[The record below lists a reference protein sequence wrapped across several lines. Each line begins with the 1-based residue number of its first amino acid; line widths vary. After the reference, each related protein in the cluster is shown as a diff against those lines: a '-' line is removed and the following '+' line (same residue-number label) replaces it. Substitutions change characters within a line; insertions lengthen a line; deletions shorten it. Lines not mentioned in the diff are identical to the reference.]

1 MSDHYCTV
9 NIGECFCCS
18 LSFVHTTFNMK
29 ASSAKAKAKAT
40 TLLLTVVFVIW
51 IMLHGVI
58 FLSTSNQQLS
68 ANYALLDLDAP
79 SAMHTSAMH
88 TSAKQQQQS
97 EQQQSEQQQ
106 SEQQQQQQPNQADE
120 NSYFATITEWPIP
133 SQVEQSNANQTHWCI
148 IGRHSNSKNARR
160 FFKHFPHAAESLLP
174 CWSWWRRTNAVDHCG
189 IILMDGFNLPI
200 DSWHHQLIVTN
211 LNCKVKIFGEYYK
224 NLNRTHPLGDNAI
237 YHTVSTYWKNP
248 RFGRINYI
256 EKAEDAWALRRRFI
270 SDAEIIRIKQ
280 NESGVLQIG
289 ILQRLRSRTITNLDD
304 IANLLKQDIPD
315 ANITMVTDLPASLKE
330 QVTWFATKDI
340 IIGAHGAAMMN
351 CLFILPKTI
360 VMQLYP
366 ENYFFQSLEPL
377 IETVGGIALDWYYGT
392 DPVYDWRQNNAVRKD
407 NNNYVREAN
416 ITAPPNEVVDPIL
429 FTMGRKPTPSGWIGG
444 NWSKALVWMV

>member
-1 MSDHYCTV
+1 
-9 NIGECFCCS
+9 
-18 LSFVHTTFNMK
+18 MK
-29 ASSAKAKAKAT
+29 ASSAT
-40 TLLLTVVFVIW
+40 TLLLTLVFVIW
-51 IMLHGVI
+51 IVLHGVM
-58 FLSTSNQQLS
+58 FLSASNQQLS
-68 ANYALLDLDAP
+68 ANCALLGLDAP
-79 SAMHTSAMH
+79 SA
-88 TSAKQQQQS
+88 TSAKQQSQQHS
-97 EQQQSEQQQ
+97 
-106 SEQQQQQQPNQADE
+106 QQQQPNQADE

-133 SQVEQSNANQTHWCI
+133 SQVEQSNAHKTHWCI
-148 IGRHSNSKNARR
+148 IGMHANSKNARR
-160 FFKHFPHAAESLLP
+160 YFKHFPHAAESLLP

-189 IILMDGFNLPI
+189 IILMDGLNLPTN
-200 DSWHHQLIVTN
+200 SWHHQPVTN
-211 LNCKVKIFGEYYK
+211 LNCKVMNFVEHYN
-224 NLNRTHPLGDNAI
+224 NLNRTHPLGENTI

-270 SDAEIIRIKQ
+270 SDAEIMRIKK
-280 NESGVLQIG
+280 NESVLQIG

-304 IANLLKQDIPD
+304 IADLLQRDIPD
-315 ANITMVTDLPASLKE
+315 ANITIATDLPTSLKE

-340 IIGAHGAAMMN
+340 IIGAHGAAMTN